1 MSTIAEPLNRSDAA
15 AAPSLQDAI
24 QFVWAEADMLDRL
37 DYKAWLPLWT
47 ENGRYIAIDGR
58 VVNDVVPTERDISD
72 YDDRLNIVNDDA
84 EMRQARVKRLL
95 SGFSMSSAPPART
108 VRTVSRFVPV
118 AVEDGAITLRA
129 AMIMVEYKYERMRT
143 MAADV
148 VYRIVS
154 TADGLKLD
162 RKIVTLVNCDDYQHG
177 IGYLL

>member
-1 MSTIAEPLNRSDAA
+1 MSTLAETRTETTAQ

-24 QFVWAEADMLDRL
+24 QFIWAEADILDRL
-37 DYKAWLPLWT
+37 DYKKWLPLWT
-47 ENGRYIAIDGR
+47 ADGRYVI
-58 VVNDVVPTERDISD
+58 PTERNVAD
-72 YDDRLNIVNDDA
+72 YDDSLNIVNDGA

-118 AVEDGAITLRA
+118 VTEGNAITLRA
-129 AMIMVEYKYERMRT
+129 AMILVEYKYERMRT
-143 MAADV
+143 LAADV
-148 VYRIVS
+148 DYRVVA

-162 RKIVTLVNCDDYQHG
+162 QKIVTLVNCDDYQHG

>member
-1 MSTIAEPLNRSDAA
+1 MSTIAESLSRSDAA

-47 ENGRYIAIDGR
+47 ENGRYI
-58 VVNDVVPTERDISD
+58 VPTERDISD